1 MQFLFQLG
9 LVQPTLRSAAD
20 FVAVVEH
27 EARAVRMAEVIK
39 RSNLV
44 SGSIFAV
51 VKIVTKL
58 VGRPKIDKLQVIG
71 LAHRIDDTKQVLFLL
86 SLSPFV
92 SGAVNQP
99 SHVRRRTILLT
110 ELSNPDSASSD
121 KIHPPIVVR
130 FDLVFFPRHEG
141 RSAGDDDMFVI
152 VLGERSGG
160 CKTNSEQ

>member
-1 MQFLFQLG
+1 MQFLFELG
-9 LVQPTLRSAAD
+9 LVQPTFGSAAD

-44 SGSIFAV
+44 SGSVFAV
-51 VKIVTKL
+51 VKIVTKF
-58 VGRPKIDKLQVIG
+58 VGGPKIDQLQVIG
-71 LAHRIDDTKQVLFLL
+71 LAHRIDDTKQVLFLQ

-99 SHVRRRTILLT
+99 SEVRRRTILLT

-130 FDLVFFPRHEG
+130 FELARSEEHTSELQSHSDLVCRLLLENT
-141 RSAGDDDMFVI
+141 
-152 VLGERSGG
+152 
-160 CKTNSEQ
+160 KTKT